1 MNIMGVHTKE
11 GIQAKKKKKN
21 TGVHCCKQCEGLFS
35 DNIVE
40 YMGCSRLG
48 SSRSRPGDEDWM

>member
-11 GIQAKKKKKN
+11 GIRAKKK
-21 TGVHCCKQCEGLFS
+21 GVHCCKQCEGLFS

-48 SSRSRPGDEDWM
+48 SSRSRPGDEDLM